1 MKIEVR
7 PLEVKKWHGH
17 KGKESFTRPKRLNVL
32 VDEETRNYATGLNY
46 VDKTYF
52 HPDFPKDEKK
62 KITEAEYYGILL
74 KADLSPIYLED
85 ELHPFWDSK
94 NPKVKLENR
103 TMFFDT
109 EIPIDYIRIKVM
121 KASKFVAN
129 SMKEWEEGL
138 YPYATHVITD
148 EAEEVETKASK
159 VQVKNEAIIK
169 LSSTTTDRK
178 IQLVLILDG
187 KNLRGA
193 SDNSITVE
201 VDKLIEK
208 KPEEVLRY
216 LNMNK
221 EQTAMHALVLE
232 ALQKNV
238 LRKQG
243 HKIMYYDSSIG
254 NDVDEV
260 IDYLHLE
267 ENQDL
272 KLRIMSA
279 VTQ

>member
-7 PLEVKKWHGH
+7 PLEIKKWHGH

-32 VDEETRNYATGLNY
+32 VDEETRQYATGLDY
-46 VDKTYF
+46 TDKKYDDPEGGKT
-52 HPDFPKDEKK
+52 KL
-62 KITEAEYYGILL
+62 TEAEYYGKLL
-74 KADLSPIYLED
+74 KSDLSALYLED

-103 TMFFDT
+103 TMLFDHD
-109 EIPIDYIRIKVM
+109 IPIEHIRIQVM

-129 SMKEWEEGL
+129 SMREWEEGL

-148 EAEEVETKASK
+148 ESEEAETKASK
-159 VQVKNEAIIK
+159 VEIKNQAIIK
-169 LSSTTTDRK
+169 LNDATLDRK
-178 IQLVLILDG
+178 IQLVLILGG
-187 KNLRGA
+187 KNLRDA
-193 SDNSITVE
+193 SNNTVTVE
-201 VDKLIEK
+201 IDNLVNTKAD
-208 KPEEVLRY
+208 EVLKH
-216 LNMNK
+216 LDMNK

-243 HKIMYYDSSIG
+243 HKIMYYESSIG
-254 NDVDEV
+254 NDVHEV
-260 IDYLHLE
+260 IDYLQLE

-272 KLRIMSA
+272 KLRIMAA
-279 VTQ
+279 VTTG

>member
-7 PLEVKKWHGH
+7 PLEIKKWHGH

-32 VDEETRNYATGLNY
+32 VDEETRQYATGLNY
-46 VDKTYF
+46 VDKTF
-52 HPDFPKDEKK
+52 TDPDDPKK
-62 KITEAEYYGILL
+62 KLTEAEYYGKIL
-74 KADLSPIYLED
+74 KADLSPLYLED

-129 SMKEWEEGL
+129 SMKDWEEGL

-148 EAEEVETKASK
+148 EAEEVEAKATK
-159 VQVKNEAIIK
+159 VQNRNQAVIK
-169 LSSTTTDRK
+169 LHDTPIDRK

-193 SDNSITVE
+193 SDNTITVE
-201 VDKLIEK
+201 VDKLVNT
-208 KPEEVLRY
+208 KPDEVLRY

-221 EQTAMHALVLE
+221 EQLASHALILE

-243 HKIMYYDSSIG
+243 HKIMYFESAIG

-260 IDYLHLE
+260 IDYLALD

-272 KLRIMSA
+272 KLRIMSS
-279 VTQ
+279 VTK

>member
-7 PLEVKKWHGH
+7 PLEIKRWHGH

-32 VDEETRNYATGLNY
+32 VDEETRQYATGLNY
-46 VDKTYF
+46 TDKNYTD
-52 HPDFPKDEKK
+52 PDDPKK
-62 KITEAEYYGILL
+62 KLTEAEYYGKIL
-74 KADLSPIYLED
+74 KKDLSPIYLED

-94 NPKVKLENR
+94 DPKVKLENR
-103 TMFFDT
+103 TMLFDHN
-109 EIPIDYIRIKVM
+109 IPIEHIRIQVM

-148 EAEEVETKASK
+148 EAEEVESKATK
-159 VQVKNEAIIK
+159 VQIKNQAIIK
-169 LSSTTTDRK
+169 LSDTPVDRK

-193 SDNSITVE
+193 SDNTITVE
-201 VDKLIEK
+201 VDKLVEK
-208 KPEEVLRY
+208 KPDEVLRY
-216 LNMNK
+216 LNMDK

-232 ALQKNV
+232 ALQKNT

-243 HKIMYYDSSIG
+243 HKIMYYDSNIG
-254 NDVDEV
+254 NSVEEV
-260 IDYLHLE
+260 IDYLQLD

-279 VTQ
+279 ITK